1 MKDLACVAVPE
12 FSFPIKAKHTTFP
25 SYSLNCTEPLRS
37 STSHPEL
44 TRLSVSK
51 GH

>member
-12 FSFPIKAKHTTFP
+12 FSFPIKAFP